1 MGREAE
7 RTGEDGRGWERTAR
21 SALSLMGDMVAMP
34 VEGVA
39 FYFADIEGPEK
50 EEKIP
55 CRLFTTGDFCV
66 VTLWH
71 LAILPGNLKSLK
83 L

>member
-21 SALSLMGDMVAMP
+21 LALSLMGDMVAMP

-39 FYFADIEGPEK
+39 FYFFTVAHDINDVSK
-50 EEKIP
+50 
-55 CRLFTTGDFCV
+55 T
-66 VTLWH
+66 
-71 LAILPGNLKSLK
+71 
-83 L
+83 

>member
-39 FYFADIEGPEK
+39 FYFFLP
-50 EEKIP
+50 
-55 CRLFTTGDFCV
+55 LLTT
-66 VTLWH
+66 
-71 LAILPGNLKSLK
+71 
-83 L
+83 

>member
-21 SALSLMGDMVAMP
+21 SALSLMGDMVAIP

-39 FYFADIEGPEK
+39 FYFFYRCSRHKRREQNISA
-50 EEKIP
+50 
-55 CRLFTTGDFCV
+55 
-66 VTLWH
+66 
-71 LAILPGNLKSLK
+71 
-83 L
+83 